1 MPKIGVSLIVLIIFL
16 AGCNKNEQNGDET
29 KMQSL
34 VGYVVLKDN
43 NRAILITTTETP
55 VKEDYDLS
63 EGQLMNK
70 FKNNIVIVGLS
81 EIEIDNTDDLKRGEK
96 IKVWFHTLKES
107 NPPSATI
114 QKYELL

>member
-70 FKNNIVIVGLS
+70 FKNNIVGLS
-81 EIEIDNTDDLKRGEK
+81 EIDNTDDLKRGEK

>member
-16 AGCNKNEQNGDET
+16 LGCKNEQNGDKT

-81 EIEIDNTDDLKRGEK
+81 EIDNTDDLKRGEK
-96 IKVWFHTLKES
+96 
-107 NPPSATI
+107 
-114 QKYELL
+114 